1 MFKKNQILKIVV
13 VSGGLGAM
21 SKTEKL
27 VTTIAEEISKHVA
40 VDLQIVKFSE
50 IGRFVGQAMYRNE
63 LPEQVEASL
72 QAIENADALIIGTPV
87 YRASFSGLFKHF
99 FDFVEQYSLVNVPVF
114 LAATGGSE
122 KHALVIE
129 HQLRPL
135 FSFFQTYTLPLGIYA
150 TDKDFNSDYE
160 INSMELLNR
169 ISLAVSRALPIL
181 QNLSQPLAEI
191 STNNIQRTVVP
202 SSCASIL

>member
-1 MFKKNQILKIVV
+1 MFKKNQTLKIVV

-27 VTTIAEEISKHVA
+27 VTTIAEEISKHVT

-99 FDFVEQYSLVNVPVF
+99 FDFVEQYALVNVPVF

-191 STNNIQRTVVP
+191 STNNIQKTLVA
-202 SSCASIL
+202 SSRVSIL